1 MNDPKIKR
9 YELLTLEELKIKFH
23 LTNDLK
29 KRSVLKKIYK
39 EKKNKL
45 REEELIKQMLNV
57 DKTDGGAKS
66 FIRLP
71 YESIDKRYMEDIM
84 KDTNNNNLME
94 RMEHEIDMRNECN
107 NNRKKKTK
115 FYPPYKDV

>member
-115 FYPPYKDV
+115 FYPPYKDA